1 MTAATPP
8 ATASAALPAPG
19 DAVPGSGGSSGAP
32 LSLKCGQCD
41 APVIPGE
48 KFCVRCGSGLTWRIC
63 GSCEAPAYEFAHFCQ
78 SCGNSL
84 DIPEEAA
91 GAAGPAPGAPERP
104 LVIEIENPVYAWLR
118 MGLTQPDSRPY
129 FYMTMIVLGLILLSI
144 LMIVLDSIASVRT
157 QYGTILNALETVLL
171 IGFTLEYIL
180 NVMFTVP
187 RRKYVL
193 SFWGIAD
200 FLSIVPGF
208 LSGLSVN
215 LTEFRIVRLLRV
227 LRVLRVLKLAKLA
240 RRKPDADGR
249 PLPRTMQEDWQLYAV
264 TAICVVIISATMLY
278 YAEGETNP
286 QAFPDIPST
295 MWWAWLIITS
305 AGQDAIMPVTLV
317 GRLIAVATLFAGLA
331 QFAMLIAIVARQ
343 LQRMRQEEDR
353 VRASAERAAQR
364 MAILAPRKPA
374 PAPAPKV

>member
-1 MTAATPP
+1 MTASTPP
-8 ATASAALPAPG
+8 ATASTALPAPV
-19 DAVPGSGGSSGAP
+19 DAAPGSSGPSGAP

-84 DIPEEAA
+84 DIPEEASVA
-91 GAAGPAPGAPERP
+91 TGPAPGAPERP
-104 LVIEIENPVYAWLR
+104 PVIEIENPVYAWLR
-118 MGLTQPDSRPY
+118 MGLTLPDSRPY

-144 LMIVLDSIASVRT
+144 VMIVLDSIASVRN

-171 IGFTLEYIL
+171 IGFTLEYVL

-193 SFWGIAD
+193 SFWGVAD
-200 FLSIVPGF
+200 FLAIVPGV
-208 LSGLSVN
+208 LSGLSLN

-240 RRKPDADGR
+240 RRRPDADGR
-249 PLPRTMQEDWQLYAV
+249 PLPRTMQEDWQLYGV
-264 TAICVVIISATMLY
+264 TAVCVVIISATMLY
-278 YAEGETNP
+278 YAEGETSP
-286 QAFPDIPST
+286 EAFPDIPST

-364 MAILAPRKPA
+364 MAILAPRKPD
-374 PAPAPKV
+374 PAPAPKA

>member
-19 DAVPGSGGSSGAP
+19 DAVPGSSGSSGAP

-171 IGFTLEYIL
+171 IGFTLEYTL
-180 NVMFTVP
+180 NVMFSVP
-187 RRKYVL
+187 RRKYVF

-264 TAICVVIISATMLY
+264 TAVCVVIISATMLY
-278 YAEGETNP
+278 YAEGDTSP

>member
-19 DAVPGSGGSSGAP
+19 EAAPGSSGSSGAP

-84 DIPEEAA
+84 DIPEEDA
-91 GAAGPAPGAPERP
+91 GSTGPAPGAPERP

-129 FYMTMIVLGLILLSI
+129 FYMTMIVVGLILLSI

-193 SFWGIAD
+193 SFWGIND
-200 FLSIVPGF
+200 FLAIVPGF

-215 LTEFRIVRLLRV
+215 LTEFRIVRL

-249 PLPRTMQEDWQLYAV
+249 PLPRTMQEDWQLYGV
-264 TAICVVIISATMLY
+264 TAVCVVIISATMLY
-278 YAEGETNP
+278 YAEGETSP

-374 PAPAPKV
+374 PAPAPKA

>member
-1 MTAATPP
+1 
-8 ATASAALPAPG
+8 
-19 DAVPGSGGSSGAP
+19 
-32 LSLKCGQCD
+32 
-41 APVIPGE
+41 
-48 KFCVRCGSGLTWRIC
+48 
-63 GSCEAPAYEFAHFCQ
+63 
-78 SCGNSL
+78 
-84 DIPEEAA
+84 
-91 GAAGPAPGAPERP
+91 
-104 LVIEIENPVYAWLR
+104 VIEIENPVYAWLR

-193 SFWGIAD
+193 SFWGVAD

-240 RRKPDADGR
+240 RRRPDADGR
-249 PLPRTMQEDWQLYAV
+249 PLPRTMQEDWQLYGV
-264 TAICVVIISATMLY
+264 TAVCVVIISATMLY
-278 YAEGETNP
+278 YAEGETSP

-374 PAPAPKV
+374 PAPAPKA

>member
-19 DAVPGSGGSSGAP
+19 DAAPGSSGSSGAP

-84 DIPEEAA
+84 DIPEESAA
-91 GAAGPAPGAPERP
+91 STGPAPGAPERP

-193 SFWGIAD
+193 SFWGVAD

-240 RRKPDADGR
+240 RRRPDADGR
-249 PLPRTMQEDWQLYAV
+249 PLPRTMQEDWQLYGV
-264 TAICVVIISATMLY
+264 TAVCVVIISATMLY
-278 YAEGETNP
+278 YAEGETSP

-374 PAPAPKV
+374 PAPAPKG

>member
-19 DAVPGSGGSSGAP
+19 DAVPGSSGSSGAP

-91 GAAGPAPGAPERP
+91 GVAGPAPGAPERP

-171 IGFTLEYIL
+171 IGFTLEYTL
-180 NVMFTVP
+180 NVMFSVP
-187 RRKYVL
+187 RRKYVF

-264 TAICVVIISATMLY
+264 TAVCVVIISATMLY
-278 YAEGETNP
+278 YAEGDTSP

>member
-19 DAVPGSGGSSGAP
+19 DAAPGSRGSSGAP

-48 KFCVRCGSGLTWRIC
+48 KFCVRCGSGLTWRVC

-84 DIPEEAA
+84 DIPEEVAA
-91 GAAGPAPGAPERP
+91 SAGPAPGAPERP
-104 LVIEIENPVYAWLR
+104 LVIEIENRVYAWLR

-144 LMIVLDSIASVRT
+144 LLIVLDSIASVRT

-171 IGFTLEYIL
+171 VGFTLEYIL
-180 NVMFTVP
+180 NMMFTVP
-187 RRKYVL
+187 WRKYVL
-193 SFWGIAD
+193 SFWGVTD

-249 PLPRTMQEDWQLYAV
+249 PLPRTMKEDWQLYAV
-264 TAICVVIISATMLY
+264 TAVCVVIISATMLY
-278 YAEGETNP
+278 YAEGESSP
-286 QAFPDIPST
+286 EAFPDIPST

-364 MAILAPRKPA
+364 MAILAPRKPD
-374 PAPAPKV
+374 PAPAPKA

>member
-1 MTAATPP
+1 VTAATPP
-8 ATASAALPAPG
+8 ATASAALPVPG
-19 DAVPGSGGSSGAP
+19 DAAPGSSGSSGAP

-84 DIPEEAA
+84 DIPEEEA
-91 GAAGPAPGAPERP
+91 GSTGPAPGAPERP
-104 LVIEIENPVYAWLR
+104 VVIEIENPVYAWLR

-144 LMIVLDSIASVRT
+144 MTIVLDSIASVRA
-157 QYGTILNALETVLL
+157 QYGTVLNALETVLL

-200 FLSIVPGF
+200 FLAIVPGF

-240 RRKPDADGR
+240 RRRPDADGR
-249 PLPRTMQEDWQLYAV
+249 PLPRTMQEDWQLYGV
-264 TAICVVIISATMLY
+264 TAVCVVIISATMLY
-278 YAEGETNP
+278 YAEGETSP

-374 PAPAPKV
+374 PAPKA